1 MQQQKKSAKG
11 GRAKVGGKSC
21 RTPAS
26 GDTIEIRFLVEPMV
40 EARLRALCSMF
51 GLPYPDGI
59 GVILDKTC
67 DIVGMRK
74 R

>member
-1 MQQQKKSAKG
+1 MQKKSTKG
-11 GRAKVGGKSC
+11 ERPKGGKSC

-40 EARLRALCSMF
+40 EARLRALCRAF

-67 DIVGMRK
+67 DIVGKRK